1 MPITIDN
8 TLLKL
13 LLPQVIDLAKQA
25 GREIL
30 EVAEQCVDIDCK
42 HDNTPVTNADLAAS
56 HLLVSKL
63 SHLEHNFPVLSEESE
78 KISYKQRQLWK
89 TYWLVDPLDGTREF
103 INNNGEYSINIA
115 LIHEHHAVLGVI
127 YAPVQ
132 GVIYYAYKGA
142 GAFKIDSL
150 DEAEQIYVQDVRRT
164 PVIVACGNNQPGD
177 AFQHF
182 VKQLGDVAYIAMGS
196 SLKSCLVA
204 DGSADIYARLG
215 PTSEWDTAAAQ
226 CIVEEAGGYLTD
238 IKMQALTYNTKDS
251 LLNPHFLV
259 YGDKKEDWQRF
270 LQTKTEHQK

>member
-8 TLLKL
+8 TLLKC
-13 LLPQVIDLAKQA
+13 LLPQVIELAKQA
-25 GREIL
+25 GKEIL

-42 HDNTPVTNADLAAS
+42 LDNTPVTNADLAAS
-56 HLLVSKL
+56 HLLVSEL
-63 SHLEHNFPVLSEESE
+63 SNLEHKFPVLSEESE
-78 KISYKQRQLWK
+78 KIPYSIRKLWK

-142 GAFKIDSL
+142 GAFKIDGL
-150 DEAEQIYVQDVRRT
+150 DEAEQIYIQDNRRT
-164 PVIVACGNNQPGD
+164 PLIVTCGNNEPGNE
-177 AFQHF
+177 FENF
-182 VKQLGDVAYIAMGS
+182 VKQLGDVAYITMGS

-226 CIVEEAGGYLTD
+226 CIVEEAGGCLTD
-238 IKMQALTYNTKDS
+238 VSMHPLTYNTKGS

-259 YGDKKEDWQRF
+259 FGDKKENWQRF
-270 LQTKTEHQK
+270 L